1 MTVAFLRG
9 GIGMAERDRFL
20 LRISPELMESIKRWA
35 DDELRSTNAQIEY
48 ILADAVRKAGRMRK
62 CQPGE
67 STDAIPAATPT
78 PTPTAAPRGQ
88 RHPPRVG
95 PKAKVTKRGDKDEPS
110 AIESAQSRKG
120 TGRRDDALS
129 ASPQTVAPKKRR

>member
-1 MTVAFLRG
+1 
-9 GIGMAERDRFL
+9 MAERDRFL

-67 STDAIPAATPT
+67 STDAPPAEAPT
-78 PTPTAAPRGQ
+78 PAPRGQ

-95 PKAKVTKRGDKDEPS
+95 PKAKVTKRGDKDEPPE
-110 AIESAQSRKG
+110 IESAQPRKG
-120 TGRRDDALS
+120 NGRRDDALY

>member
-1 MTVAFLRG
+1 M
-9 GIGMAERDRFL
+9 

-78 PTPTAAPRGQ
+78 PTAAPRGQ

-110 AIESAQSRKG
+110 AIESAQPRKG